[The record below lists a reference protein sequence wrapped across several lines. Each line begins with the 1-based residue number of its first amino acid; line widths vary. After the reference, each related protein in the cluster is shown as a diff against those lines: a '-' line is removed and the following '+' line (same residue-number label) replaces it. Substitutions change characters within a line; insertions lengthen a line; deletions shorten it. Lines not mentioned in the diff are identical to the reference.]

1 MLNQTFTP
9 IELKKIVTDKDIKNF
24 NLGRSDDSILTSI
37 TKISYAV
44 SETNFKFIN
53 IKKSKIKDRDVFTI
67 KHENEYFAVKKL
79 NHIIK
84 RLYTVSHSNR
94 NDILNQV
101 IKTLD
106 DGHNYKV
113 IRADIRDFFD
123 NVPRHKLVK
132 KLKSDSMLGSL
143 MINKLNQLE
152 STLSDL
158 SCRGLPRGISL
169 SSTLSELYLRDFDYE
184 MKCCE
189 GVYYYARYV
198 DDIIIICIDNLTGI
212 ETILRRK
219 LKELELELN
228 DKFKVIDGK
237 LMDLDF
243 DYLGVNFNFSGEVIK
258 YSLSHSK
265 VKKYKTRIIN
275 SILDYKKN
283 LDGKLLVKR
292 IKFITSN
299 YRLFTKTESNNL
311 KAGIYYN
318 NQFINDYSQLN
329 SMNEFLRKSFSSKKG
344 SLAKVVGIIPRAVI
358 LECLQCCFFKGYI
371 NKEIVS
377 FTHKEISDI
386 VRCWDNGRRN

>member
-9 IELKKIVTDKDIKNF
+9 VELKKIVTDKDIKQF
-24 NLGRSDDSILTSI
+24 SLGRSEQSILTSI

-44 SETNFKFIN
+44 SETDFKFTN
-53 IKKSKIKDRDVFTI
+53 IKKCKIKGRDVFTI
-67 KHENEYFAVKKL
+67 EAENEYFAVKKL

-84 RLYTVSHSNR
+84 KLYAVSQSNR

-101 IKTLD
+101 IKILG

-152 STLSDL
+152 STLCNL
-158 SCRGLPRGISL
+158 SCKGLPRGISL
-169 SSTLSELYLRDFDYE
+169 SSTLSEIYLRDFDYE
-184 MKCCE
+184 IKCCE

-198 DDIIIICIDNLTGI
+198 DDIIIICIDNLNEI
-212 ETILRRK
+212 EATLRRK
-219 LKELELELN
+219 LKDLELELN
-228 DKFKVIDGK
+228 DKYKVIEGK
-237 LMDLDF
+237 LVDLDF
-243 DYLGVNFNFSGEVIK
+243 DYLGVNFNFSGEIIK
-258 YSLSHSK
+258 YSLSNNK
-265 VKKYKTRIIN
+265 VKQYKTRIIM

-283 LDGKLLVKR
+283 FDDKLLVRR

-318 NQFINDYSQLN
+318 NQFINDYSQLS
-329 SMNEFLRKSFSSKKG
+329 SMNEFLRKSFSSKNG
-344 SLAKVVGIIPRAVI
+344 TLSKVISVIPRTVI

-371 NKEIVS
+371 NKEMIS
-377 FTHKEISDI
+377 FTPKEISDI
-386 VRCWDNGRRN
+386 VRCWDHG